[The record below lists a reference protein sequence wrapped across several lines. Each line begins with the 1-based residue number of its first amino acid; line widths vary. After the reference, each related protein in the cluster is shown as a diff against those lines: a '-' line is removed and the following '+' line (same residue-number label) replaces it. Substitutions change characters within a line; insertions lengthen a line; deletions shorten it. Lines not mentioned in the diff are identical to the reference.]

1 MLAAYLVW
9 KIITQFASVQNLSYY
24 KPTTVVIPM
33 APRRIDHV
41 ASKSEMW
48 KHLKA
53 RVEAKRLKVE
63 MGKVREDQECLRVEQ
78 RNLIT
83 RFGENE
89 RQYDELKQEAEMI
102 AKQSALTRIKLGLM
116 LGILIS
122 REGGHLVQAA
132 NLTRFLGEIV
142 AMEKANA
149 IHRKQMQWSFF
160 EQKFGDF

>member
-24 KPTTVVIPM
+24 KPTTIVIPM
-33 APRRIDHV
+33 APRRIDHM
-41 ASKSEMW
+41 ASKPEMW

-83 RFGENE
+83 RFGEIE
-89 RQYDELKQEAEMI
+89 RYYENMQLPC
-102 AKQSALTRIKLGLM
+102 
-116 LGILIS
+116 LGIGLIC
-122 REGGHLVQAA
+122 
-132 NLTRFLGEIV
+132 
-142 AMEKANA
+142 
-149 IHRKQMQWSFF
+149 
-160 EQKFGDF
+160 

>member
-24 KPTTVVIPM
+24 KPTTVVIPL

-41 ASKSEMW
+41 ASKPEMW
-48 KHLKA
+48 KHLKV

-83 RFGENE
+83 
-89 RQYDELKQEAEMI
+89 
-102 AKQSALTRIKLGLM
+102 S
-116 LGILIS
+116 
-122 REGGHLVQAA
+122 
-132 NLTRFLGEIV
+132 EIV

-160 EQKFGDF
+160 EQNFGDF